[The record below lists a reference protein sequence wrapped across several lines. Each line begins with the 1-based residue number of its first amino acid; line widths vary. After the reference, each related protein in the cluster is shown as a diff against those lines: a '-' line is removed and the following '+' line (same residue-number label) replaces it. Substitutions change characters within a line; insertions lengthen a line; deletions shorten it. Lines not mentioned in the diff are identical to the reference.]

1 MASNRRSCDSSI
13 MGDPLLQD
21 TPQAENAI
29 EAAVEQQPK
38 KRDLWAI
45 AKEKVMTLVRDGMLR
60 SSGATPIGSPPATPI
75 SAAPSKG
82 KGKGKGKAPAAGL
95 DAEGSTSATGGP
107 KTPTA
112 AAATDADTDSDE
124 DDGKKTG
131 SASSAAAKLWGK
143 WKGKGKEEPE
153 PKKPKQKDPLLQ
165 WFVDHSGGT
174 MREPPPPRY

>member
-21 TPQAENAI
+21 TPQVENAL
-29 EAAVEQQPK
+29 EAAAEQQPK

-45 AKEKVMTLVRDGMLR
+45 AKEKVMNLVRDGMLR
-60 SSGATPIGSPPATPI
+60 STGATPIASPPATPI
-75 SAAPSKG
+75 SAAPSKD
-82 KGKGKGKAPAAGL
+82 KGKGKGKAPAAGS
-95 DAEGSTSATGGP
+95 DAEGSTSTAGGP

-112 AAATDADTDSDE
+112 ATAADSEDE
-124 DDGKKTG
+124 DGKKTG